1 MTVKVRIPGSLR
13 SQTGG
18 VTEVNVQG
26 ATVAEALRGLEAVLP
41 ELASV
46 LRDEGG
52 NLRPIVNV
60 YVNDEHVRYR
70 QGLQTPLRDGD
81 LVFVVPTIMGG

>member
-1 MTVKVRIPGSLR
+1 MAVKVRIPGSLR

-18 VTEVNVQG
+18 VTEVSVQG
-26 ATVAEALRGLEAVLP
+26 ATVAEALRGLEAALP
-41 ELASV
+41 GLASV

-70 QGLQTPLRDGD
+70 QGLQTPLREGD

>member
-1 MTVKVRIPGSLR
+1 MAVKVRIPGSLR

-18 VTEVNVQG
+18 VTEVSVQG
-26 ATVAEALRGLEAVLP
+26 ATVAEALRGLEA
-41 ELASV
+41 
-46 LRDEGG
+46 
-52 NLRPIVNV
+52 VNV

-70 QGLQTPLRDGD
+70 QGLQTPLREGD